1 MLTETHVGHDNEIH
15 HTILTPSERN
25 FLEQMIASKV
35 PFEEILNE
43 IRSKQG
49 DKLKRLDLVLKKD
62 LFNIRDRLKA
72 KAYEVNETNKE
83 IHNFNEDEEFEPK
96 IKDIFNKST
105 NDKYEEKL
113 SNELSKNEVIIKNV
127 SSNKM
132 LDIQSNS
139 YNDEIS
145 ISDSLSSKFIN
156 IFDDSCNGE
165 LFKNITT
172 KDIDNYVINAEL
184 AKSMLLTEPTS
195 DSTDELNF
203 NDIVNSNKA
212 SSLDLYNDIS
222 EVGNNVSDC
231 LFEDLDNTICNDSLD
246 ISKEKSENNAITN
259 LHGNNIIDDK
269 TTMDLNSVTETELI
283 LNSLNINVIESLDEE
298 KKCILES
305 FSKQLV
311 KVDSATKL
319 RILRTIVDSL
329 SFILNTGQ
337 KANCL
342 DFSITL

>member
-72 KAYEVNETNKE
+72 KAFEVNETNKE
-83 IHNFNEDEEFEPK
+83 IDNFNEDEEFEPN
-96 IKDIFNKST
+96 IKEIFNT
-105 NDKYEEKL
+105 NEKF

-184 AKSMLLTEPTS
+184 AKSMLLAEPAS

-212 SSLDLYNDIS
+212 SNLDLYNDIS

-246 ISKEKSENNAITN
+246 ILKEKSENNAITN
-259 LHGNNIIDDK
+259 IHGNNIIDDK